1 MARTKQT
8 AKKAT
13 GGHAARVNLHILQKK
28 RGKAR
33 LAAQRF
39 AAQQPSKPSLKI
51 QSNTNAFCVM
61 CRDGGNLWKIKGA
74 PQPYFVKG
82 FYSEGEPILP
92 SPPLLLGAFQHSMT
106 SQVAY
111 LPTALL
117 HLCIETLE
125 VAHSQ
130 VNMFHSFLQSYF
142 PKGGYNFSHLG
153 FNLGTPES
161 MEVYEKAASDL
172 AKTLSPYSR
181 VVPFPTTHGDEDRG
195 DLFAGF
201 LHGQPVA
208 PKVLECLQLL
218 LNPLKD
224 IIKGGDIIFN
234 VCGSVVN
241 MEKSFNDVKKAA
253 QIFNPRSMIPFD
265 APHLQLAATGPY
277 LHSLLD
283 NTIIQGYDVS
293 SAALF
298 ALHDSAMLGRHSN
311 IVLIFW
317 RSGDIVVEKLVWTDK
332 NIRPWGNHLPVQCPQ
347 CGTMQKWV
355 GGSAN
360 KTLSFECKYIDC
372 GKNMGP
378 DMMSL
383 PPQSYTFT
391 MPKGAQQLNQGNREG
406 SSWLKSTL

>member
-1 MARTKQT
+1 
-8 AKKAT
+8 
-13 GGHAARVNLHILQKK
+13 
-28 RGKAR
+28 
-33 LAAQRF
+33 
-39 AAQQPSKPSLKI
+39 
-51 QSNTNAFCVM
+51 
-61 CRDGGNLWKIKGA
+61 
-74 PQPYFVKG
+74 
-82 FYSEGEPILP
+82 
-92 SPPLLLGAFQHSMT
+92 MT

-117 HLCIETLE
+117 HLHLETLE

-130 VNMFHSFLQSYF
+130 GNMLHSFLQSYF
-142 PKGGYNFSHLG
+142 PQGGYNFSQLG

-161 MEVYEKAASDL
+161 MELYEKAASNL

-181 VVPFPTTHGDEDRG
+181 VVLFLTIHSNEERG

-201 LHGQPVA
+201 LHGQQVA
-208 PKVLECLQLL
+208 SKVLE
-218 LNPLKD
+218 D
-224 IIKGGDIIFN
+224 IIKGADIILN

-241 MEKSFNDVKKAA
+241 MEKSFHHVKKAA
-253 QIFNPRSMIPFD
+253 QIFNPRSMILFD
-265 APHLQLAATGPY
+265 APHLQPAATGPY
-277 LHSLLD
+277 LHSHLD

-298 ALHDSAMLGRHSN
+298 ALHDFAMLGRHSN

-317 RSGDIVVEKLVWTDK
+317 KSGDIVVEKLVWTDK
-332 NIRPWGNHLPVQCPQ
+332 NIRPWGNYLPVQCPQ

-360 KTLSFECKYIDC
+360 KTLSYECKYVDC

-378 DMMSL
+378 DGTSL

-391 MPKGAQQLNQGNREG
+391 MPKGAQQLNQGKKEG
-406 SSWLKSTL
+406 SSWLKLT